1 MDEQILMDP
10 MVKPK
15 DNVLENALGEN
26 YKLFIE
32 FSEEIKEKDFIM
44 QWNYYKDGKSWLC
57 KVLNKKK
64 NLCWLS
70 VWNTGFKLTFY
81 FVEKTIEG
89 IYNLDINDEIKK
101 NTKEAKPVGK
111 LIPIIIEIKNKTK
124 MKNGIKILKY
134 KNKLK

>member
-1 MDEQILMDP
+1 MDEQILTDP
-10 MVKPK
+10 MVEPK
-15 DNVLENALGEN
+15 DNVLENVLGKK

-32 FSEEIKEKDFIM
+32 FSEGIKEKDFIV

-81 FVEKTIEG
+81 FMEKNIEG

-101 NTKEAKPVGK
+101 NAKEAKPVG
-111 LIPIIIEIKNKTK
+111 N
-124 MKNGIKILKY
+124 
-134 KNKLK
+134 